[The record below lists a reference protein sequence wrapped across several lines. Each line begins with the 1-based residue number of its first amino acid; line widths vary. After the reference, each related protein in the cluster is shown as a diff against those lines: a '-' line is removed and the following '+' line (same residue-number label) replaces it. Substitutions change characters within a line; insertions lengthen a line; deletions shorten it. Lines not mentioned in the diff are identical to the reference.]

1 MGFSSALGQINS
13 PVVPWNGMN
22 LSDIPA
28 NLQNWFEQTP
38 EVLGGKLRVRGTRV
52 SVEQVLE
59 LLEAGVAPAEIV
71 ESFPSLD
78 LPSVRAVERL
88 AAHCALAM
96 L

>member
-1 MGFSSALGQINS
+1 
-13 PVVPWNGMN
+13 MN

-28 NLQNWFEQTP
+28 SLRDWFEQTP
-38 EVLGGKLRVRGTRV
+38 KVLGGKLRVRGVRV

-59 LLEAGVAPAEIV
+59 LLGGGVPPADIIK
-71 ESFPSLD
+71 SFPSLD
-78 LPSVRAVERL
+78 LPSVIAVERL

>member
-1 MGFSSALGQINS
+1 MEGS
-13 PVVPWNGMN
+13 PRLVKSMSCSTFNRMN

-28 NLQNWFEQTP
+28 SLRDRFEQTP
-38 EVLGGKLRVRGTRV
+38 EVLGGKLRVRGARV

-59 LLEAGVAPAEIV
+59 LLEAGVPPADIIK
-71 ESFPSLD
+71 SFPSLD
-78 LPSVRAVERL
+78 LPSVIAVERL

>member
-1 MGFSSALGQINS
+1 
-13 PVVPWNGMN
+13 MN
-22 LSDIPA
+22 IPR
-28 NLQNWFEQTP
+28 NLRDWFEQTP

-59 LLEAGVAPAEIV
+59 LLEAGVAPADIIK
-71 ESFPSLD
+71 SLPSLD
-78 LPSVRAVERL
+78 LSSVVAVERL

>member
-1 MGFSSALGQINS
+1 MAPFVQNQSS
-13 PVVPWNGMN
+13 VVPLNRMN

-28 NLQNWFEQTP
+28 SLQSSFEQTP

-59 LLEAGVAPAEIV
+59 LLEAGVPPAEIIK
-71 ESFPSLD
+71 SFPSLD
-78 LPSVRAVERL
+78 LSSVIAVERL

>member
-1 MGFSSALGQINS
+1 
-13 PVVPWNGMN
+13 MN

-28 NLQNWFEQTP
+28 SLRDWFEQTP

-52 SVEQVLE
+52 SVEQILE
-59 LLEAGVAPAEIV
+59 LLEAGVPPADIR
-71 ESFPSLD
+71 SFPSLD
-78 LPSVRAVERL
+78 LPSVIAVERL